1 MIGAD
6 VAVPSETREPM
17 RKGDRPTKPLKVA
30 FLVEGGRDWIAG
42 LNYMSNVLNAVR
54 TVDQDSD
61 YQLHVVLPERLDE
74 EECRALVSLSDG
86 IIRRQEPP
94 HRYRRMNLKLKKRF
108 WFMKNPPEIEPPLG
122 PQLRRQGIDC
132 VFGIESFGPR
142 FGIPLI
148 SWLYDFQH
156 KDLPENFSVHDRKL
170 RDLLFGRVAQYSDRI
185 VVSSQHARS
194 VYCKHYTNEEKVR
207 VLPFAV
213 KVDNKLFERNPE
225 SVLKAHDLPERFF
238 FLPNQF
244 WKHKN
249 HELAFKALEIATK
262 QEPGIRLVCSGAKIE
277 PRDPLHVPKL
287 MQMIAAGGLEDNV
300 RILSLI
306 PYEDVIQLV
315 RQSLAVIQPSL
326 YEGWST
332 TVEECKSLAKP
343 ILLSR
348 IDVHEEQSPEFATY
362 VDKND
367 PRELAEA
374 LIRLWRTGNHGPN
387 EILEAKGRI
396 DATARMKSF
405 GRQFLN
411 VVDEVTSSS
420 VVRDNVRG

>member
-1 MIGAD
+1 MSAD
-6 VAVPSETREPM
+6 VAVTAEVREPIS
-17 RKGDRPTKPLKVA
+17 KGGRPVKPMKIA
-30 FLVEGGRDWIAG
+30 FLVEGGREWIAG

-54 TVDQDSD
+54 AVDDDSA
-61 YQLHVVLPERLDE
+61 YQLCLVLPEQLDE
-74 EECRALVSLSDG
+74 QECRGLVSLSDG

-142 FGIPLI
+142 FGVPLI

-156 KDLPENFSVHDRKL
+156 KDLPENFSGHDRKL
-170 RDLLFGRVAQYSDRI
+170 RDFLFGRVARYSDRI

-194 VYCKHYTNEEKVR
+194 VYCKHYTNEQKVR
-207 VLPFAV
+207 VVPFAV
-213 KVDNKLFERNPE
+213 KVASEVFERNPYE
-225 SVLKAHDLPERFF
+225 VLKAHDLPERFF

-249 HELAFKALEIATK
+249 HELAFKALTIAAA
-262 QEPGIRLVCSGAKIE
+262 QEPGIRLVCSGAKTE
-277 PRDPLHVPKL
+277 PRDPLHVPRL
-287 MQMIAAGGLEDNV
+287 MQMISAAGLEDNV

-315 RQSLAVIQPSL
+315 RQSIAVVQPSL

-348 IDVHEEQSPEFATY
+348 IEVHEEQSPPLGTF
-362 VDKND
+362 VDPFN
-367 PRELAEA
+367 PTELADN
-374 LIRLWRTGNHGPN
+374 LVKLWKSASSGPN
-387 EILEAKGRI
+387 RKAELQAKQI
-396 DATARMKSF
+396 TTDRMCEF
-405 GRQFLN
+405 GRRFLD
-411 VVDEVTSSS
+411 VVDEVVSPMRP
-420 VVRDNVRG
+420 VK